1 MVYELP
7 RRSAAVTSEEH
18 NRGQKRF
25 LLLLLVLVASPCL
38 ASTTRH
44 VGVGQ
49 AYATLQDAL
58 LAANASDTGDSII
71 VHPGTYRNDHG
82 TIGVSNITI
91 KGLDPRPVFDAEQDS
106 THIENQE
113 GIIVVAST
121 ALNVTIDNLEFT
133 GAVSDAQN
141 GCGVRVMPEDSP
153 GWVAIRNCT
162 FHDNQMDIEACP
174 DSLLVENCELG
185 RTLPTYTNGF
195 QHCMYVNQNVC
206 RVLVFRYNYAH
217 RPHNGHEIK
226 SRAQNTFILYNRLAD
241 EDETGTYNIDIPD
254 CGTAYIIGNVIVQ
267 GVNSPNESLIRYGA
281 ESGGVPGR
289 DFYIIN
295 NTIVNRLGTGV
306 FVNTDLSPGGV
317 TGVSRNNIF
326 YGPGTLYSDPSV
338 ITSSNNYVDTNLDN
352 APGFLDPAGDDYHLT
367 AASPGGAIVDAGV
380 DPGTS
385 LEGYALAPAMQYVYD
400 LTSETRPAVGAL
412 DIGAF
417 EYPTATAISA
427 LLLSADAGAN
437 GVRLQWYA
445 PGDQIASTSVYR
457 RTSDTDWV
465 LLGHPQADVG
475 HQIIYE
481 DRTVAPGRYEYR
493 LAVRDVFGAE
503 SLVDTWVAVPE
514 GDGVPRVTSL
524 DAATPNPFG
533 ERLVLH
539 YGLPVSSRVRLG
551 VFDLQGRRVATVV
564 DGVEP
569 EGWHS
574 AVWNG
579 EDAAGHLVA
588 SGMYFARLEAAGG
601 ATRVRKIVVAR

>member
-1 MVYELP
+1 MKK
-7 RRSAAVTSEEH
+7 H
-18 NRGQKRF
+18 F
-25 LLLLLVLVASPCL
+25 LLLLLVASPCL

-49 AYATLQDAL
+49 TYATLRDAL
-58 LAANASDTGDSII
+58 LDANTSNTGDSIV
-71 VHPGTYRNDHG
+71 VHPGTYRNDHAE
-82 TIGVSNITI
+82 IIASNITI
-91 KGLDPRPVFDAEQDS
+91 KGLDPRPVFDAELDS
-106 THIENQE
+106 THIEDSM
-113 GIIVVAST
+113 GILVVTST
-121 ALNVTIDNLEFT
+121 ALNITIDNLEFT
-133 GAVSDAQN
+133 GAVSYTQN
-141 GCGVRVMPEDSP
+141 GSGVRVVPEDSP
-153 GWVAIRNCT
+153 GWVAIRNCY
-162 FHDNQMDIEACP
+162 FHDNQMDIVGCP

-195 QHCMYVNQNVC
+195 QHCIYVNQNNC
-206 RVLVFRYNYAH
+206 RVFVFRYNYAH
-217 RPHNGHEIK
+217 QSHNGHEVK

-241 EDETGTYNIDIPD
+241 EDEIGTYNIDIPD

-267 GVNSPNESLIRYGA
+267 GVNSPNVSVIRYGA
-281 ESGGVPGR
+281 ETGDAPGR

-295 NTIVNRLGTGV
+295 NTIVNRLGIGV

-326 YGPGTLYSDPSV
+326 YGAGTLYSDPSA
-338 ITSSNNYVDTNLDN
+338 IIASNNYVNTSLDN
-352 APGFLDPAGDDYHLT
+352 APGFLDPLGDDYHLT
-367 AASPGGAIVDAGV
+367 AASPAGTIVDAGV

-385 LEGYALAPAMQYVYD
+385 VEGYALAPTMQYVYN
-400 LTSETRPAVGAL
+400 LSGEARPTSGAI

-417 EYPTATAISA
+417 EYPTTTAVSA
-427 LLLSADAGAN
+427 LLLSANANAN

-445 PGDQIASTSVYR
+445 PGDEIASTSVYR

-465 LLGHPQADVG
+465 LLGHPQADAA

-481 DRTVAPGRYEYR
+481 DRTVVPGWYEYR

-503 SLVDTWVAVPE
+503 SLVDTWVAVPG

-524 DAATPNPFG
+524 DAARPNPFG

-539 YGLPVSSRVRLG
+539 YGLPVSSHVRLS
-551 VFDLQGRRVATVV
+551 VYDLAGRRVATVV
-564 DGVEP
+564 DGVQP
-569 EGWHS
+569 AGWHS

-579 EDAAGHLVA
+579 NDVAGRLVA

-601 ATRVRKIVVAR
+601 ATQVRKIVVAR